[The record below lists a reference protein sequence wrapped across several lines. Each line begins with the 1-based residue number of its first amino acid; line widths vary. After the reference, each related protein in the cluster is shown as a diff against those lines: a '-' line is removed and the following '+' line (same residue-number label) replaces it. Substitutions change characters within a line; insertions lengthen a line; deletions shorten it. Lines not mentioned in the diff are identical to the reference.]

1 MDEFAAPDG
10 ETKAGGTNVLAIV
23 SLILGILSFI
33 LNCCCGWCAIPLAI
47 GGIITGVLGMGRA
60 NKDGDGTSKILSI
73 IGMALSGLAL
83 LIFAVFMILNC
94 MGQSV
99 MGSSGGDPGE
109 FLEIIEDIVDEL
121 D

>member
-10 ETKAGGTNVLAIV
+10 ETQAGGTNVLAIV
-23 SLILGILSFI
+23 SLVLGIISFI
-33 LNCCCGWCAIPLAI
+33 LNCCCGWCVTPLAI
-47 GGIITGVLGMGRA
+47 GGIVTGVLGMGRA
-60 NKDGDGTSKILSI
+60 NKDEDGTSKILSI

-99 MGSSGGDPGE
+99 MGGAGGDPEE
-109 FLEIIEDIVDEL
+109 FFEIIEDIVDEL